1 MLKPNQSI
9 IIFHVIAYTAA
20 LLIQSVLSAHIGAAQ
35 PKQKGGPIMN
45 EVDGLIVGVPKAGTT
60 WLANILSQNPDIILS
75 DPKEPNIIASHQ
87 GTFGRD
93 IKDPD
98 WLKYN
103 SCFNGKGSRID
114 ASVHTFSCPLSP
126 ARIHSRIPNI
136 KLILCLREPVSRA
149 VSHWKMV
156 IDTEA
161 DIRNG
166 TDWSDFS
173 TAWLDNRLSDD
184 SLYGKSMQRWL
195 EYFSLDQFLIIDSQ
209 RMRDEPE
216 KVLIEINNFLMITP
230 YQYETSTSKHANSA
244 SSRGPITIIGKSVR
258 LFFSLVPKI
267 IKNPIVKSL
276 QRRDLNIYR
285 IPLMSKRAK
294 VVSVGPE
301 HYSTCAN
308 RIHSDLEVFKSLT
321 NFDTKSWLE
330 LFSFNQD

>member
-1 MLKPNQSI
+1 M
-9 IIFHVIAYTAA
+9 IAYTAA
-20 LLIQSVLSAHIGAAQ
+20 LLIQSVLSAHIGEAQ
-35 PKQKGGPIMN
+35 PKQKGGSIMN

-60 WLANILSQNPDIILS
+60 WLANVLSQNPDIILS
-75 DPKEPNIIASHQ
+75 DPKEPNLIASHQ

-103 SCFNGKGSRID
+103 SHFNGEGFRID
-114 ASVHTFSCPLSP
+114 GSVHTFSCPLSP
-126 ARIHSRIPNI
+126 ARLYSRMPDI

-156 IDTEA
+156 IDTGA

-173 TAWLDNRLSDD
+173 TAWSDNRLSDD
-184 SLYGKSMQRWL
+184 SHYGKSMQRWL

-216 KVLIEINNFLMITP
+216 KVLIEIDNFLMITP
-230 YQYETSTSKHANSA
+230 YQYETSTSKHANS
-244 SSRGPITIIGKSVR
+244 SSLRGQITIIGKSVK
-258 LFFSLVPKI
+258 LFFSLVPQIFK
-267 IKNPIVKSL
+267 KPIVKSL
-276 QRRDLNIYR
+276 QKRDLNIYR
-285 IPLMSKRAK
+285 IPLMSKKAK
-294 VVSVGPE
+294 VVTLGPE
-301 HYSTCAN
+301 HYSTCAST
-308 RIHSDLEVFKSLT
+308 IYSDLEVFKSLT

-330 LFSFNQD
+330 LFSFNHD